1 MRGRPTDYK
10 PEYCQMLIDHMA
22 EGFSFESFAAVV
34 KVNRDTL
41 YNWVAI
47 HPDFSD
53 AKKAGFDESR
63 LTWEK
68 IGRDIAKKGEGN
80 ATAFIFNMKN
90 RFREDWND
98 KQTIEHQGA
107 KVNVSI
113 EPDAG
118 CEPIKD

>member
-41 YNWVAI
+41 YNWVSI

-53 AKKAGFDESR
+53 AKKAGFEESR
-63 LTWEK
+63 LTWEQ

>member
-53 AKKAGFDESR
+53 AKKSGFDESR

>member
-22 EGFSFESFAAVV
+22 EGFSFESFAAVI
-34 KVNRDTL
+34 KVTRSTL
-41 YNWVAI
+41 YEWVSAQ
-47 HPDFSD
+47 PDFSD
-53 AKKAGFDESR
+53 AKQRGFEASR
-63 LTWEK
+63 LTWEQ